1 MKKNAYAR
9 NLQFLGLLPGAA
21 VFIFALCIVLGGISS
36 ARTAIS
42 DEGMRALTEQIQRAA
57 VTCYSIENQYPQT
70 LEHLLDNYGVYVD
83 SDMYIVHYEAI
94 SSNIMPEI
102 TVIRR

>member
-1 MKKNAYAR
+1 MKRKAYAH
-9 NLQFLGLLPGAA
+9 NFHFLGLLPGVT
-21 VFIFALCIVLGGISS
+21 VFIFALCIVLGGIRSTR
-36 ARTAIS
+36 AAIDS
-42 DEGMRALTEQIQRAA
+42 EGVRILTEQIQRAA
-57 VTCYSIENQYPQT
+57 VTCYSIENQYPQS

-83 SDMYIVHYEAI
+83 CHMYIIHYEAI